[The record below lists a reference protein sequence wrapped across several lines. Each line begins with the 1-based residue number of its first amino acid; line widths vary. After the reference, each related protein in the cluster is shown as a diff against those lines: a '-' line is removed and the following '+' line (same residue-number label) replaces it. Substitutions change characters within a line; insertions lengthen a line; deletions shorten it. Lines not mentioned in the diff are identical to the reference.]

1 MRYKLIKQVVR
12 DINPNIKIKFYKG
25 NNESDIINQKVYLN
39 FSKGWLDDE
48 MITHLNEVNKTYR
61 FQDLVSPEVFIT
73 LHEIGH
79 IESVAHYNTQSVSF
93 LLSKY
98 VKQIEKIDDNLPYNL
113 QARRYTKLKLERKAN
128 SWALNYIKANPE
140 MVAKLEKAFR

>member
-1 MRYKLIKQVVR
+1 MKHKLIRQLVR

-25 NNESDIINQKVYLN
+25 NNESDILNRKVYLN

-48 MITHLNEVNKTYR
+48 MTTHLNEVNKIYS
-61 FQDLVSPEVFIT
+61 FKDLASPEVFIT

-79 IESVAHYNTQSVSF
+79 IESVANYDTQSVRF

-113 QARRYTKLKLERKAN
+113 QARRYAKLKLERKAN
-128 SWALNYIKANPE
+128 RWALNYIKANPE

>member
-1 MRYKLIKQVVR
+1 MKHKLIRQLVR

-25 NNESDIINQKVYLN
+25 NNESDILNKKVYLN

-48 MITHLNEVNKTYR
+48 MTTHLNEVNKIYS
-61 FQDLVSPEVFIT
+61 FKDLASPEVFIT

-79 IESVAHYNTQSVSF
+79 IESVANYDTQSVRF

-113 QARRYTKLKLERKAN
+113 QARRYAKLKLERKAN
-128 SWALNYIKANPE
+128 RWALNYIKANPE
-140 MVAKLEKAFR
+140 MIAKLEKAFR